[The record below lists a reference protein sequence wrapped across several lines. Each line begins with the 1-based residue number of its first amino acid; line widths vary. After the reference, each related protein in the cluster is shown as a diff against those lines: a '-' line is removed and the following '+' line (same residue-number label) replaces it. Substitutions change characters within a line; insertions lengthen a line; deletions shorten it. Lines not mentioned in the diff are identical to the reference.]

1 MQNYINSSRKA
12 SSLLILAV
20 TASFGWGT
28 TGSAQAAPPVD
39 KAVGKIEN
47 AIKQIDK
54 GNRVAIL
61 KRNDFKLKALET
73 SYPEQAKSLAEQ
85 YKETAAIISGQGG
98 DAAPLLA
105 AAAYFEGDA
114 EDVRNGRAKGIAGPP
129 DHAHVKDKKDKHGP
143 AE

>member
-1 MQNYINSSRKA
+1 MQNYINSIRKA

-20 TASFGWGT
+20 IGLIGLGA

-47 AIKQIDK
+47 AIKQINK

-61 KRNDFKLKALET
+61 KRNDFKLKALER
-73 SYPEQAKSLAEQ
+73 SYPEHAKSLAEQ
-85 YKETAAIISGQGG
+85 YRETAAIISRQGG

-105 AAAYFEGDA
+105 AAAYFANDA
-114 EDVRNGRAKGIAGPP
+114 DEVSNGRARGIAEGPP
-129 DHAHVKDKKDKHGP
+129 AHAHAKDKKDKQ
-143 AE
+143 